1 MVYFGLIYQPLQ
13 YCISCWGGAAPCN
26 LEPLNVL
33 NRRAIRIVCNAPR
46 NEHTPPL
53 FHELNILNFND
64 IYVMQIGKIM
74 HKIFNNSWSGTYNFV
89 KVSEVHSYQTRYSKK
104 QNYYQESTELK
115 RTDRALIIVGPKYG
129 QIPDHIKSLPF
140 HAFKLVYKKY
150 LINNY
155 LTA

>member
-1 MVYFGLIYQPLQ
+1 
-13 YCISCWGGAAPCN
+13 
-26 LEPLNVL
+26 
-33 NRRAIRIVCNAPR
+33 
-46 NEHTPPL
+46 
-53 FHELNILNFND
+53 
-64 IYVMQIGKIM
+64 MQIGKIM

-115 RTDRALIIVGPKYG
+115 RTDRALTIVGPKIWS